1 MQIHHWQ
8 RPHWRRWF
16 IRRAR
21 FWSWCGYKIIRWERR
36 MEQLR
41 QLILFNADTAA
52 ASRIATSQGRQRV
65 SAQTSKPLRRR
76 GFINLSSWCFV
87 WVSIHD
93 AVGKEILP
101 FPGVCIICL
110 SDVFCRTRRCY
121 SFFEARKGF
130 GFPIV
135 EFGYAPPAQ
144 RKDFLCQKCNI
155 SKPSWCNEHPYMQQ
169 KLITWWLNWE
179 GSTQCSTE

>member
-1 MQIHHWQ
+1 MQTMQIHHWQ
-8 RPHWRRWF
+8 WPHRRRWF
-16 IRRAR
+16 IRCAR

-36 MEQLR
+36 MELLR

-76 GFINLSSWCFV
+76 GFISLSSWCFV

-93 AVGKEILP
+93 AEGKEILP

-135 EFGYAPPAQ
+135 ELGYAAPAQ
-144 RKDFLCQKCNI
+144 RKDFLSQKMQYI
-155 SKPSWCNEHPYMQQ
+155 EAIMDATSIHTYMQQ
-169 KLITWWLNWE
+169 MLTTWLN
-179 GSTQCSTE
+179 

>member
-8 RPHWRRWF
+8 WPHRRRWF
-16 IRRAR
+16 IRCAR

-36 MEQLR
+36 MELLR

-52 ASRIATSQGRQRV
+52 ASRIATSQDRQRV

-76 GFINLSSWCFV
+76 GFISLSSWCFV

-93 AVGKEILP
+93 AEGKEILP
-101 FPGVCIICL
+101 FSGVCIICL
-110 SDVFCRTRRCY
+110 SDVFCKTRRCY

-135 EFGYAPPAQ
+135 ELGYAAPAQ
-144 RKDFLCQKCNI
+144 GQDFLSQKCNI
-155 SKPSWCNEHPYMQQ
+155 SKPSWMQRAS
-169 KLITWWLNWE
+169 IHI
-179 GSTQCSTE
+179 CSKC